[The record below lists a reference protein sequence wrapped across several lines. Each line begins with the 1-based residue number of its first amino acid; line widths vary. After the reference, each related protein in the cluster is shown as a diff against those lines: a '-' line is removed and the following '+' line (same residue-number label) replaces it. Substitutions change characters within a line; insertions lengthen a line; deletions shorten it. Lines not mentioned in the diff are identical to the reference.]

1 MSSRNYPFGTEERK
15 MRKQRDEFIESQRG
29 ALNKFVRSN
38 TSTSRNLDDLAIV
51 QVLEQP
57 INKMR
62 GPTLEENVG
71 INRKVTM

>member
-1 MSSRNYPFGTEERK
+1 MSL
-15 MRKQRDEFIESQRG
+15 
-29 ALNKFVRSN
+29 LNHSEFVRSN

-51 QVLEQP
+51 QVQEQP

-71 INRKVTM
+71 INRKITM